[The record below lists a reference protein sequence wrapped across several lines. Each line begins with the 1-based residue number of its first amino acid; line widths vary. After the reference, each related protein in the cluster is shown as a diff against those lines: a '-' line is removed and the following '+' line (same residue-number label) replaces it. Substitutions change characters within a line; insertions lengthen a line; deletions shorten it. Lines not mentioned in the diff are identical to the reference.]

1 MTTIYLTNMSDI
13 ISAVSTAMGVGG
25 VAIIRV
31 SGKGSIE
38 IAKQMFYPL
47 KKITKFEPNVMY
59 AGEIDGGDFRDF
71 GMCVAFYGPHSFTGE
86 DTIEFHC
93 HGGTAITQGILR
105 KTFSLGARPATNG
118 EFTKRAF
125 VNGKLSLSSAEG
137 LIDMINSESRAEVK
151 AGYYLYREK
160 LTNRILALQNGL
172 TEALAEIDANIDYP
186 EEGLEEM
193 ATDKLK
199 SVIDQTVSELES
211 LKGSYLCGRK
221 IKNGVKVALVGKPN
235 TGKSSLLNALLAYDK
250 AIVTAVAGTTRD
262 IVEGQIEINGIKFF
276 LSDTAGIR
284 ESQDLVEKI
293 GIERTKRAVDESDLV
308 VFVFDGSA
316 PLDQEDRQI
325 LNSVKDKP
333 LLKVCNKSDL
343 GLVVNAD
350 EYDILISAKS
360 GNCETLKQKLF
371 VLGGGEQVS
380 AEADLLTEERHY
392 NAILNALSCILK
404 AQNAI
409 GISPLDLI
417 AYDVKECWNYLGEIT
432 GETASESIIDEIFKK
447 FCVGK

>member
-31 SGKGSIE
+31 SGKGSID

-221 IKNGVKVALVGKPN
+221 IKNGVFKTPFSSKVGVM
-235 TGKSSLLNALLAYDK
+235 KSF
-250 AIVTAVAGTTRD
+250 
-262 IVEGQIEINGIKFF
+262 QIRFF
-276 LSDTAGIR
+276 ATS
-284 ESQDLVEKI
+284 S
-293 GIERTKRAVDESDLV
+293 
-308 VFVFDGSA
+308 F
-316 PLDQEDRQI
+316 
-325 LNSVKDKP
+325 
-333 LLKVCNKSDL
+333 L
-343 GLVVNAD
+343 GL
-350 EYDILISAKS
+350 ILINSLAP
-360 GNCETLKQKLF
+360 
-371 VLGGGEQVS
+371 
-380 AEADLLTEERHY
+380 A
-392 NAILNALSCILK
+392 
-404 AQNAI
+404 
-409 GISPLDLI
+409 
-417 AYDVKECWNYLGEIT
+417 
-432 GETASESIIDEIFKK
+432 
-447 FCVGK
+447 